1 MELSPRK
8 TYPTDV
14 RDDEGAF
21 VALPVA
27 AIMRLLIV
35 DIDRRLDGCRRTT
48 PPCGQ
53 CRPSASKPN
62 GARPR
67 SRREQSRTIQP
78 VAVPDRGGVAG

>member
-35 DIDRRLDGCRRTT
+35 DIDRRLDGV
-48 PPCGQ
+48 PPHDAAVWPV
-53 CRPSASKPN
+53 PSK
-62 GARPR
+62 R
-67 SRREQSRTIQP
+67 QQP
-78 VAVPDRGGVAG
+78 

>member
-35 DIDRRLDGCRRTT
+35 HIDRRLDGV
-48 PPCGQ
+48 PPHDAV
-53 CRPSASKPN
+53 RPVPSKRQQ
-62 GARPR
+62 A
-67 SRREQSRTIQP
+67 
-78 VAVPDRGGVAG
+78 